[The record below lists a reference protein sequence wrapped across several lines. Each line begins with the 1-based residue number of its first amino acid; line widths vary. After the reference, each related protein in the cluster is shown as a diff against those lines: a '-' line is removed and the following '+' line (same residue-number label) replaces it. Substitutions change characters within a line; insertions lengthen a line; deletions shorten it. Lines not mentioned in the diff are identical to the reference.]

1 MGPER
6 LVFLIPILIPIVAI
20 TLGIGIAMLAVYLN
34 YRKRKDIFTLYHQ
47 ERMVALEKG
56 VEVPPLPDSLLS
68 DEARPYNPR
77 KHLLQGL
84 VWLFVGLGAGV
95 AVWATVSYTWALFG
109 LVFIGIGAAHL
120 IYYAVEGK
128 NEANPAAQP
137 EPTRVA
143 GG

>member
-6 LVFLIPILIPIVAI
+6 LVFLIPILIPIVVI
-20 TLGIGIAMLAVYLN
+20 TMGVGLAAVVMYLN
-34 YRKRKDIFTLYHQ
+34 YRKRKDVFTLYHQ
-47 ERMVALEKG
+47 ERMAALEKG

-77 KHLLQGL
+77 KHLLKGL
-84 VWLFVGLGAGV
+84 AWLFVGLGAGV
-95 AVWATVSYTWALFG
+95 AVWATVGYTWALFG